1 MKLPIPA
8 SFDTTRESFWDN
20 AHTSL
25 LGKKEIEEFRDAF
38 DFLKIWREDLQS
50 EFGALHSITHLSNPD
65 DPPDVIAHFEKGDL
79 NIEITSLEPFHI
91 HQSEP
96 LKGQFAQ
103 TGLRLL
109 PISSPPRSR
118 VEAEQ
123 MMTPIGDPQLW
134 ENVSDRCDARKETI
148 ISRVMAKLENRGVR
162 ALKEGLILL
171 TGDLMGDPNEER
183 ALRSAFE
190 ELSAHPL
197 AAGWEIGTVHQWNDS
212 SFYSTLYSSRDGFRI
227 RK

>member
-1 MKLPIPA
+1 MKSPILA
-8 SFDTTRESFWDN
+8 SFDTTRESFWDKVL
-20 AHTSL
+20 TCVP
-25 LGKKEIEEFRDAF
+25 GKKEIEEFRDAF
-38 DFLKIWREDLQS
+38 DFLKIWRESLQS
-50 EFGALHSITHLSNPD
+50 EFGKLHSVTHLSNPD

-91 HQSEP
+91 HQCEP

-103 TGLRLL
+103 RGLTLL

-118 VEAEQ
+118 AEAEQ
-123 MMTPIGDPQLW
+123 MMDPFGHPQAW
-134 ENVSDRCDARKETI
+134 ENVSDRCDSRKETI

-162 ALKEGLILL
+162 ALKQGLILL
-171 TGDLMGDPNEER
+171 TGDLMGDLNEELAIR
-183 ALRSAFE
+183 NAFE

-197 AAGWEIGTVHQWNDS
+197 AAGWDIGTVHQWSHS
-212 SFYSTLYSSRDGFRI
+212 SFYSALYSSRDGFRI